1 MIFRVLVYNIYEMK
15 VKELIEKLKEF
26 NENEEIKFWIDNL
39 NSSKRNDMETD
50 ILYIGYEYNIRFC
63 DGEHE
68 YPTRDG
74 WDWVYIR
81 LRDPRYF

>member
-1 MIFRVLVYNIYEMK
+1 MT

-26 NENEEIKFWIDNL
+26 NEDEEIKFGIDNL

-74 WDWVYIR
+74 
-81 LRDPRYF
+81 